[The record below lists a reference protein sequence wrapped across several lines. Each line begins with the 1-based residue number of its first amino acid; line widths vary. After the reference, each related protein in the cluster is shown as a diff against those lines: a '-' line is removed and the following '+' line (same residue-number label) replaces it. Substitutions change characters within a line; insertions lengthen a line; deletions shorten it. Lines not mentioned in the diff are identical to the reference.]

1 MKNLENQRKYLKYSI
16 YKVFGSCNKLNII
29 KNFTLFTNSLQI
41 TSEQLKNNTSNG
53 YILIIIETIEGNTF
67 GINSIYYNEN
77 EVVKANYDYLMEEKK
92 SFQNHNIVA
101 LVSTNAIGGVQEA
114 YPNYFADSEDFIKYL
129 HIINSSYLKLNPGFF
144 RLWNKFIYKFKKP
157 LVIN

>member
-1 MKNLENQRKYLKYSI
+1 MNKEYLKYSI

-77 EVVKANYDYLMEEKK
+77 EVVKANYDYLMEEK
-92 SFQNHNIVA
+92 NHFKIIILLLLYQLMQSVEYKKLILTILLILKILLNI
-101 LVSTNAIGGVQEA
+101 
-114 YPNYFADSEDFIKYL
+114 Y
-129 HIINSSYLKLNPGFF
+129 
-144 RLWNKFIYKFKKP
+144 R
-157 LVIN
+157 